1 MALPAADKIDE
12 RRGTQR
18 SKAARG
24 AALVAA
30 AALALACAIVV
41 ACLSHDDRRGSSP
54 TVELVQGGPGE
65 NGGRKLAKICFGSV
79 CATTS
84 AAFAKVLEGTEEKI
98 YAKGERRGIQTVE
111 QMERHGTLLQVGQ
124 QKQQKQQQLRR
135 VHHVEEAP
143 TNALDRRLAHR
154 EREDSRSMEDVQR
167 SAKPTW
173 HSEWHHIFG
182 SRG

>member
-12 RRGTQR
+12 RRSTQR

-30 AALALACAIVV
+30 AALALACVV
-41 ACLSHDDRRGSSP
+41 VVVCLSHDDRRGSSP

-65 NGGRKLAKICFGSV
+65 TGGRKLAKICFGSV

-98 YAKGERRGIQTVE
+98 FAKGERRGIQTME
-111 QMERHGTLLQVGQ
+111 QMEQHGTLLRVGQ
-124 QKQQKQQQLRR
+124 QQQQQQQLRR

-143 TNALDRRLAHR
+143 TDALDRRLAHR
-154 EREDSRSMEDVQR
+154 EREDSRTMEGAQH